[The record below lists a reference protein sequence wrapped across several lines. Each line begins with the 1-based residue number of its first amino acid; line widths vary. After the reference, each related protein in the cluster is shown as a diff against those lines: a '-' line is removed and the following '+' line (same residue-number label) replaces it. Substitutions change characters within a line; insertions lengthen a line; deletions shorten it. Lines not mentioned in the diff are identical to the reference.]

1 METKPTEETGNTS
14 SQNALEPTQESSRF
28 NLRDLRPEKDP
39 MGAGR
44 VRHRKNRR
52 LELRTRDSAIR

>member
-1 METKPTEETGNTS
+1 METKPTEEIGDTS
-14 SQNALEPTQESSRF
+14 SQNAREPTQESSRL

-44 VRHRKNRR
+44 VRHRKA
-52 LELRTRDSAIR
+52 SA